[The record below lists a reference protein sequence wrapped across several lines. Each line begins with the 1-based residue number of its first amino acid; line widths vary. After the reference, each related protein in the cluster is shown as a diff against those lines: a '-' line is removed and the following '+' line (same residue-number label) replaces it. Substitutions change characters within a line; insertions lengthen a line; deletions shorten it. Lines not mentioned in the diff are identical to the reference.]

1 MSPDLQGRVADM
13 INESFVG
20 IDVSKA
26 WLDVG
31 FLATGSAERLAH
43 DEVGIAGLC
52 QRLCEQPP
60 P

>member
-31 FLATGSAERLAH
+31 FLLPAVLNGWRMTRWG
-43 DEVGIAGLC
+43 
-52 QRLCEQPP
+52 
-60 P
+60 